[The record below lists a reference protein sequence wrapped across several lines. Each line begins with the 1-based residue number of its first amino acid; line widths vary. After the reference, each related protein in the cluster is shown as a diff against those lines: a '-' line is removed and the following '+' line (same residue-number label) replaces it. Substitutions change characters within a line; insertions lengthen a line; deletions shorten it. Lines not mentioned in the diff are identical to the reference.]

1 MSIRK
6 QKLEASLEGLFSG
19 SKTRASQSK
28 AEMPGGEKEFSKGSE
43 KNIRQENAPISVSEE
58 GSIIEASDT
67 SSRDRAEKE
76 KQQKIAQPP
85 KAEKD
90 NAVVQAADASL
101 EQKSSFAPLTVSDAK
116 TAVPAAPAV
125 VKTSIQPTEVS
136 KQDLML
142 HDVEEIVQIVTFRV
156 NNNYYGININAV
168 QTIIKPESACPVP
181 FTPDYV
187 IGLINL
193 RGQIVPVIDL
203 RKRLNFPT
211 IAETKDTR
219 IVIITIGNEWAGVLV
234 DAVTGVTN
242 LTESEIEPPAA
253 IVGDTDLQ
261 LLSGIG
267 KSDSKLILILDV
279 NALFAIGEKSKHKS
293 LHPLLEATV

>member
-28 AEMPGGEKEFSKGSE
+28 SEMPAEEKEFSKSGGKSH
-43 KNIRQENAPISVSEE
+43 QENAPFSVSEE
-58 GSIIEASDT
+58 GSFIEVNASAA
-67 SSRDRAEKE
+67 RDDSAMD
-76 KQQKIAQPP
+76 KQQETASTP
-85 KAEKD
+85 KAEEES
-90 NAVVQAADASL
+90 AMVQASDASL
-101 EQKSSFAPLTVSDAK
+101 QQESSFAPLTVSETK
-116 TAVPAAPAV
+116 TTVPATPAV
-125 VKTSIQPTEVS
+125 VKTSIQPSELS
-136 KQDLML
+136 KQDITL
-142 HDVEEIVQIVTFRV
+142 HEVEEIIQIVTFRV
-156 NNNYYGININAV
+156 NKNYYGININAV

-203 RKRLNFPT
+203 RKRLDFPT

-219 IVIITIGNEWAGVLV
+219 IVIITIRNEWAGVLV

-242 LTESEIEPPAA
+242 LTESDIEPPAT

-279 NALFAIGEKSKHKS
+279 NALFTVGEKGKHKV
-293 LHPLLEATV
+293 LHPLLEATL

>member
-6 QKLEASLEGLFSG
+6 QKLEASLEGCS
-19 SKTRASQSK
+19 
-28 AEMPGGEKEFSKGSE
+28 PGVKRVPLNQKRDAWSVREEFSKGSE

-67 SSRDRAEKE
+67 SSRDGLKKE

-90 NAVVQAADASL
+90 NAVV
-101 EQKSSFAPLTVSDAK
+101 SSRRCITGTKKFFAPLTVSDAK